1 MHVEHK
7 HPKPTA
13 SSEAAPLWAS
23 DSPFFCSAKRD
34 NRIKLK
40 KFATCL

>member
-23 DSPFFCSAKRD
+23 DSPFFLFREAGQTYKVKWMCQK
-34 NRIKLK
+34 
-40 KFATCL
+40 

>member
-13 SSEAAPLWAS
+13 SCEVAPLWAS
-23 DSPFFCSAKRD
+23 DSPFFLFREAGQTYKVKWMCQK
-34 NRIKLK
+34 
-40 KFATCL
+40 